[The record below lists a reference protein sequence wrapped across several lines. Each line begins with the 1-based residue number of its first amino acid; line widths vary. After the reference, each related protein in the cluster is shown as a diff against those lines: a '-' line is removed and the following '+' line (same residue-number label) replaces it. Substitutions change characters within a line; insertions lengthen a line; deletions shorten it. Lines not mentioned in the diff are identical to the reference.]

1 MSSNTGRSLGPG
13 WRAGGKGFQ
22 PPPAA
27 EAPAEAPEEPRSP
40 RSPNST
46 SRNRADSD
54 DGWNEVGSG
63 GKPKSKGSNINHFAA
78 LSLDDDAPGS
88 SSANKTANGSSRS
101 DGLRGQSSFGA
112 GGGGGGGGG
121 NPRRSGRS
129 LADLAKSI
137 GPSDSAPGGR
147 GGPAGDRRSGGPR
160 GPGGPRG
167 EPRGGDRSERRA
179 LPEFVF
185 DKSVVRYTREKL
197 LSLRP
202 STSGDGDLPA
212 KLKHLEGVSVIS
224 DKTND
229 PGKRPRPR
237 P

>member
-1 MSSNTGRSLGPG
+1 MSSTGRSLGPG
-13 WRAGGKGFQ
+13 WRSGGGGKGFQ

-27 EAPAEAPEEPRSP
+27 EASPEIAPKSP
-40 RSPNST
+40 RSPT
-46 SRNRADSD
+46 SRNRTDSDD

-63 GKPKSKGSNINHFAA
+63 GKPKGKGGSNINHFAA

-88 SSANKTANGSSRS
+88 SANKTANGGSSRS
-101 DGLRGQSSFGA
+101 DGLRQPS
-112 GGGGGGGGG
+112 

-147 GGPAGDRRSGGPR
+147 GGPVGDRRSGGPR

-167 EPRGGDRSERRA
+167 EPRGDRSERRS

-185 DKSVVRYTREKL
+185 DKSIVRYTREKL

-202 STSGDGDLPA
+202 SASGDGDLPA

-229 PGKRPRPR
+229 PGKRPRP
-237 P
+237 

>member
-1 MSSNTGRSLGPG
+1 M
-13 WRAGGKGFQ
+13 
-22 PPPAA
+22 
-27 EAPAEAPEEPRSP
+27 
-40 RSPNST
+40 
-46 SRNRADSD
+46 
-54 DGWNEVGSG
+54 GSG
-63 GKPKSKGSNINHFAA
+63 GKPKAKGSNINHFAA

-88 SSANKTANGSSRS
+88 SANKTANGSRS
-101 DGLRGQSSFGA
+101 DGLRQSSFGA
-112 GGGGGGGGG
+112 GGGGGGGG

-147 GGPAGDRRSGGPR
+147 GGPVGDRRSGGPR
-160 GPGGPRG
+160 GPGGPSRG

-202 STSGDGDLPA
+202 STSGDGELPA

-229 PGKRPRPR
+229 PGKRPRPWPFILLFCCVAR
-237 P
+237 M